1 MFFSKK
7 KPEPKVNEASAI
19 LSHRLVVRAVDEVTK
34 FPETIAEITVR
45 VNGILWKRKDGF
57 DAYGDGSVFFDDPS
71 ISRLN
76 SDEMKAI
83 ADRIFGMLENKGF
96 AMEETG
102 TGEKGTFRYHVEKYT
117 IKPIE

>member
-7 KPEPKVNEASAI
+7 KPSAPAGNI
-19 LSHRLVVRAVDEVTK
+19 LSHRLVAKAVDEVAK
-34 FPETIAEITVR
+34 FPDTLAEVTVR

-57 DAYGDGSVFFDDPS
+57 DSYGDGSVFFDDPS
-71 ISRLN
+71 ISRLD
-76 SDEMKAI
+76 SEEMKAI
-83 ADRIFGMLENKGF
+83 ADRIFSKLGSSGF

-102 TGEKGTFRYHVEKYT
+102 TGEKGTFRYHVEKYV